1 MSPGRLNVPCRALA
15 GDLSA
20 VLVNAQ
26 CKRVQTGDRQE
37 VMCGGRGLGAWV
49 TFPREGDG
57 PQPLRVA

>member
-15 GDLSA
+15 GDLST

-37 VMCGGRGLGAWV
+37 VMCGGRGLGTWV
-49 TFPREGDG
+49 
-57 PQPLRVA
+57 